1 MGITQ
6 DEIVQNAQT
15 VTKGLEAL
23 RLEHQ
28 SILGDLK
35 TDDDGAAA
43 QNEKCLL
50 IEKVGQR
57 LYFFWGRCPGLSP
70 VPWDDRTEGVK

>member
-6 DEIVQNAQT
+6 EEIVQNAQT

-28 SILGDLK
+28 SILGGLK
-35 TDDDGAAA
+35 TNDDSAA

-50 IEKVGQR
+50 IEKVSQN
-57 LYFFWGRCPGLSP
+57 FSP
-70 VPWDDRTEGVK
+70 SAAA

>member
-50 IEKVGQR
+50 IEKVG
-57 LYFFWGRCPGLSP
+57 
-70 VPWDDRTEGVK
+70 

>member
-28 SILGDLK
+28 TLLGGMKTGVEPEDESIL
-35 TDDDGAAA
+35 TS
-43 QNEKCLL
+43 QQEKCAML
-50 IEKVGQR
+50 ER
-57 LYFFWGRCPGLSP
+57 
-70 VPWDDRTEGVK
+70 